1 MSRLKYVYTP
11 RRRAAT
17 QGGSK
22 RASFRPILLAPL
34 LLAAVL
40 GAWWV
45 ARDSGSGEPAREPAV
60 LAASCVPG
68 KACSSATPAA
78 TAGPPTGRPRQ
89 QLAPAS
95 GDDPPPITGTSALVI
110 EEPCGGTLFERNAHM
125 SVPPASLTKI
135 MTALVTVDHVDLDEI
150 VRIDVNG
157 PELSLETDTT
167 VMGIEPGMRLTVR
180 DLLYGLLLASG
191 YDAAIQLAEHV
202 AGSVPAFVRMMNEKA
217 AALGLTDT
225 HFTNPHGLDDA
236 ALYSSA
242 YDMATMG
249 RELLKNRDLAEI
261 VQTQTYQPAWDKP
274 AIQNL
279 NLLLGF
285 YEGAIGVK
293 TGYTDLAGQTI
304 VAAAERDGRRI
315 IASVMGAKTDIY
327 ADASGL
333 LEWAFSET
341 DSACAPTRPTP

>member
-1 MSRLKYVYTP
+1 M
-11 RRRAAT
+11 
-17 QGGSK
+17 
-22 RASFRPILLAPL
+22 
-34 LLAAVL
+34 
-40 GAWWV
+40 WWI
-45 ARDSGSGEPAREPAV
+45 ARDSGSGEPAKQPAV
-60 LAASCVPG
+60 LAASCAPG
-68 KACSSATPAA
+68 KACPSATPTPGASSATAK
-78 TAGPPTGRPRQ
+78 PR
-89 QLAPAS
+89 QLAPA
-95 GDDPPPITGTSALVI
+95 GGEDPPPITGTSALVV
-110 EEPCGGTLFERNAHM
+110 EEPCGGTLFEQNAHL

-135 MTALVTVDHVDLDEI
+135 MTALVTVEHTGLDEI
-150 VRIDVNG
+150 VEIDVNG

-202 AGSVPAFVRMMNEKA
+202 AVSVPAFVRMMNEKA
-217 AALGLTDT
+217 AALGLADT

-242 YDMATMG
+242 YDMVKLG
-249 RELLKNRDLAEI
+249 RELLENPELAGI

-274 AIQNL
+274 ALQNL

-315 IASVMGAKTDIY
+315 IASVMGARTDIY

-341 DSACAPTRPTP
+341 DSACAPARPTP